1 MDGTAIILTSGLYN
15 SNAGK
20 TSHGLV
26 RGTERYKILAVIDH
40 TDAGKDAGEVL
51 DGIHRNI
58 PVYADL
64 DTFLKDFPEG
74 ADFGIIGIAS
84 AGGLIPPDMYPQLKQ
99 AMASGISLVNGLHEF
114 LSEMPEFMALAEQ
127 HQVSLID
134 VRKPKHRKHLHFWTG
149 EIQQVTCPKVVVMGV
164 DCAVG
169 KRTTARFLTEA
180 ARRAGHTAEM
190 IYTGQTG
197 WLQGGRYGFI
207 LDSTVND
214 FVSGELEHAM
224 VSCFREENPDV
235 IFIEGQAALRNPS
248 GPCGAEFLVSGNVEG
263 VVLQVI
269 PGRKEVKGWGHL
281 GYDIAPLETEI
292 KLIEMYGP
300 PVIALSINSFGLSE
314 SETRKIQEEL
324 KQLYKL
330 PVVAPLFESVDS
342 LIPGIMNLKA
352 S

>member
-1 MDGTAIILTSGLYN
+1 MDGTAIIFTAGLFN

-26 RGTERYKILAVIDH
+26 RGTERYEIKAVIDS
-40 TDAGKDAGEVL
+40 TDSGKDAGEVL
-51 DGIHRNI
+51 DGKHRGI
-58 PVYADL
+58 PIYANL
-64 DTFLKDFPEG
+64 DSFLAAHPEG
-74 ADFGIIGIAS
+74 VDFGIIGIAS
-84 AGGLIPPDMYPQLKQ
+84 AGGLIPEPMYPELKQ
-99 AMASGISLVNGLHEF
+99 AIEAGISLVNGLHEF
-114 LSEMPEFMALAEQ
+114 LSEMPKFISLAEK
-127 HQVSLID
+127 HKVSLID
-134 VRKPKHRKHLHFWTG
+134 VRKPKHRKNLHFWTG
-149 EIQQVTCPKVVVMGV
+149 DIQQVTCPKVVVMGV

-180 ARRAGHTAEM
+180 ARNNGYKAEM

-214 FVSGELEHAM
+214 FVSGELEHAI
-224 VSCFREENPDV
+224 VSCYKEENPDV

-269 PGRKEVKGWGHL
+269 PKREEVKGWGHL
-281 GYDIAPLETEI
+281 GYKMPSLESEI

-300 PVIALSINSFGLSE
+300 PVMALSINSFGMNEQETLS
-314 SETRKIQEEL
+314 KKEEL
-324 KQLYKL
+324 IKSTGL
-330 PVVAPLFESVDS
+330 PVIAPLYEGVDS
-342 LIPGIMNLKA
+342 LIPLLMNLKKK
-352 S
+352 